1 MEILKKKKR
10 FKIKW
15 NKYKV
20 IILLCFLLS
29 LVGFLY
35 IGNRMPKFIKDRSKF
50 SVYVS
55 PYPFDLRFKTENY
68 TLYFNYKVLNNLQDK
83 SYKAFNNVKDFS
95 KNINPNKIKIN
106 TKSNINNKLNLNDKL
121 KGVEN
126 VFLQIKYKIEDAFF
140 SGGVK

>member
-1 MEILKKKKR
+1 MEILKRKRR

-15 NKYKV
+15 NKYKT

-29 LVGFLY
+29 LVGFLC
-35 IGNRMPKFIKDRSKF
+35 IENRMPQFIKNRSKF
-50 SVYVS
+50 SIYFS
-55 PYPFDLRFKTENY
+55 ISPFDLRFKTENY
-68 TLYFNYKVLNNLQDK
+68 TLYFNDKVLNNLQNR
-83 SYKAFNNVKDFS
+83 SYKVFNNAKDFS

-106 TKSNINNKLNLNDKL
+106 TGFNIGNKLNLNDKL

-140 SGGVK
+140 SGRVK